1 MNFWNFTAFTVYC
14 LRTYFADIFS
24 QNFLGFCFFQER
36 KFGEYLCKMPPKKRS
51 KRRDSHEAERMFIRE
66 MSDTEQDD
74 LGLETQHDS
83 DSSDEDTQ
91 DIQAGGTQK
100 GKGKCIRAR
109 LTKGA
114 RNLLFC
120 SVLRRSRS

>member
-1 MNFWNFTAFTVYC
+1 
-14 LRTYFADIFS
+14 
-24 QNFLGFCFFQER
+24 
-36 KFGEYLCKMPPKKRS
+36 MPPKKRS
-51 KRRDSHEAERMFIRE
+51 KRRDSHEAERMFTRE
-66 MSDTEQDD
+66 MSEQDD
-74 LGLETQHDS
+74 FGLETQHDS

-109 LTKGA
+109 LTKEA